1 MAKKKVTKKKIKKK
15 PASKVSKKTS
25 KRSAAPKKRTPKK
38 KTSKKAPAKK
48 KVTKKKVTTKKVT
61 KKKTAK
67 KVAKKVTKK
76 VPKKP
81 TVSVKRSGKK
91 TSAKGKRSAKRLSPD
106 ANGYVIINGRRVRMM
121 AVAAEVVTTPVK
133 RVRRTAATSEPEP
146 PNKTRKPVKT
156 KLNKKELDHYRSLL
170 LIKRAELVG
179 DLSAMEAQALKANG
193 GPASHMPIHMADVGS
208 DNFDQD
214 FMLGM
219 AENERQRL
227 REIDAALKRIEDKT
241 YGVCQM
247 TEKVIPKT
255 RLNAKPW
262 ARYTIEAARQIERGL
277 GE

>member
-25 KRSAAPKKRTPKK
+25 KRSAAPKKKTPKK
-38 KTSKKAPAKK
+38 TTSKKTTKKAPAKK
-48 KVTKKKVTTKKVT
+48 KVTKKKVT

-67 KVAKKVTKK
+67 KVVAKKVSKK
-76 VPKKP
+76 LAKKP
-81 TVSVKRSGKK
+81 TVSVKVSGKK
-91 TSAKGKRSAKRLSPD
+91 TSARGKRSAKRPAPD

-133 RVRRTAATSEPEP
+133 RVRRNASTPEPEP
-146 PNKTRKPVKT
+146 PKKTRKPIKT

-179 DLSAMEAQALKANG
+179 DLSAMEAQALHANG
-193 GPASHMPIHMADVGS
+193 GPSSHMPIHMADVGS

-219 AENERQRL
+219 AENERERL
-227 REIDAALKRIEDKT
+227 REIDAALKRIEDKI

-262 ARYTIEAARQIERGL
+262 ARYTIDAARQIERGL
-277 GE
+277 SE